1 MRTPLR
7 AERKSLS
14 QRTLWLTQM
23 PFYKD
28 PPPTPRPS
36 NNQGA
41 TTAPFRDPLGL
52 FSDGPPHWTVNKG
65 KKYER
70 PCQTLAQGN
79 RQRMAAAKRL
89 HWHGN
94 RNGDT
99 ASLNLEA
106 KLLACMPAHPCLS
119 GACPICMRAQQRL
132 LVMASISILPQ
143 LHGPFDRQGELP
155 PMTIS
160 IVPDFGRVP
169 LAGLGNF
176 DIRKFVEETRTA
188 LRFAHIERYV
198 FGLDV
203 SLNHDDGKPEE
214 AYWQLQWWG
223 FFDAPSG
230 LGSRPWRKLL
240 KLWVN
245 TSRVVSRPVRVVLP
259 NSPQAAAAY
268 GFKSNFVRRV
278 SFSKEYPYLDRNNCR
293 DTRDRLLRGDA
304 WVDLMLF
311 LDRIGLEGRLMK
323 GGLRIP
329 YQPLRSRSGPANG
342 GA

>member
-1 MRTPLR
+1 MASNDDHPPHLPPL
-7 AERKSLS
+7 ASCLKS
-14 QRTLWLTQM
+14 
-23 PFYKD
+23 
-28 PPPTPRPS
+28 
-36 NNQGA
+36 
-41 TTAPFRDPLGL
+41 TTSRFRDPLGL
-52 FSDGPPHWTVNKG
+52 FGDGPPHWTVSKG

-70 PCQTLAQGN
+70 PCQTI
-79 RQRMAAAKRL
+79 RQAARQWRAVAKTL

-106 KLLACMPAHPCLS
+106 KLLACKPAHPCLS
-119 GACPICMRAQQRL
+119 GACPICMRAQQRF

-143 LHGPFDRQGELP
+143 LHGPFDRRGELP

-230 LGSRPWRKLL
+230 LWSRPWRQRL
-240 KLWVN
+240 KVWVN

-259 NSPQAAAAY
+259 NSPEAAAAY
-268 GFKSNFVRRV
+268 GLKSNFVRRV

-293 DTRDRLLRGDA
+293 DTRDRLLRGEA

-311 LDRIGLEGRLMK
+311 LDRIGLEGRLSK

-329 YQPLRSRSGPANG
+329 YRPLRSRSGPANG